1 MSDKL
6 STAEVLTR
14 LVERVRRIENDAG
27 QVAGVLDKMIEK
39 IEARAAASTSSRPNV
54 PSDKLVAMLTKKK
67 ASHE

>member
-39 IEARAAASTSSRPNV
+39 IETRAAAPGKSKP
-54 PSDKLVAMLTKKK
+54 
-67 ASHE
+67 